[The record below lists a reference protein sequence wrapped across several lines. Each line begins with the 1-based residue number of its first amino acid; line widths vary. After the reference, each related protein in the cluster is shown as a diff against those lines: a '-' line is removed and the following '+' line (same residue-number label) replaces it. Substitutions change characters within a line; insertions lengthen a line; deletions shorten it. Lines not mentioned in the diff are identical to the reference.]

1 MHAVKLNI
9 LVIFFYRNSNLN
21 ANYRRNHNFHVGHN
35 WQNRQTNL
43 GYTWNFG
50 KRRRS
55 TDVQNEVLELLKIER
70 EVRLHIFYPLLF
82 IIHVISSSDYINSLV
97 K

>member
-1 MHAVKLNI
+1 MLY
-9 LVIFFYRNSNLN
+9 IFFYRNSNLN

-35 WQNRQTNL
+35 WQNGQTNA
-43 GYTWNFG
+43 GYKWNFGG

-70 EVRLHIFYPLLF
+70 EVRLHTFHHQCYF
-82 IIHVISSSDYINSLV
+82 
-97 K
+97 